1 MKKSKNKSLRFK
13 SAQGDFSL
21 QAPHRG
27 SALRVSRAS
36 SRSYSLV
43 QQNPMPSSPVSS
55 PPRAKAVLADFAS
68 PSHGIRVCSNRRN
81 RLMQR
86 NCSPCSSSPD
96 HGDDC
101 SSGSYRPTLSPK
113 AHLARSYRKDSNP
126 GSNTPT
132 PSRAF
137 NPPSHIAFGS
147 SLHASPHNP
156 NSPSEETVV
165 VEKQQPYKTTPP
177 MDPPVDP
184 MFTEVVIVGDIRS
197 QSLDRKRSKTIA
209 VPYLFSSVVHGNLVG
224 LPFRLVAGLAGLFRF
239 STSNLLCCSLQS
251 CGLYGSAIW
260 LCVVA
265 GVSTSM

>member
-1 MKKSKNKSLRFK
+1 MHDSGQLIFAFHFELEMLDIISNGPYFIFGRPLILKVMPGFFYFQPSDMARISTWVRFPNLLLCYWTPICLFKITSMVGKPIHYNVPTTNMTRLLYARILIEVDFLQDLPVAVNKQPYIAPS
-13 SAQGDFSL
+13 GPDF
-21 QAPHRG
+21 G
-27 SALRVSRAS
+27 
-36 SRSYSLV
+36 
-43 QQNPMPSSPVSS
+43 
-55 PPRAKAVLADFAS
+55 
-68 PSHGIRVCSNRRN
+68 
-81 RLMQR
+81 
-86 NCSPCSSSPD
+86 
-96 HGDDC
+96 
-101 SSGSYRPTLSPK
+101 
-113 AHLARSYRKDSNP
+113 
-126 GSNTPT
+126 
-132 PSRAF
+132 
-137 NPPSHIAFGS
+137 
-147 SLHASPHNP
+147 
-156 NSPSEETVV
+156 SPSEETVV

-177 MDPPVDP
+177 MDP

>member
-1 MKKSKNKSLRFK
+1 MPLRTTLTGTSTF
-13 SAQGDFSL
+13 
-21 QAPHRG
+21 
-27 SALRVSRAS
+27 
-36 SRSYSLV
+36 
-43 QQNPMPSSPVSS
+43 S
-55 PPRAKAVLADFAS
+55 PPPLVHFLDYVSFAS
-68 PSHGIRVCSNRRN
+68 CQLQDTNI
-81 RLMQR
+81 
-86 NCSPCSSSPD
+86 
-96 HGDDC
+96 DDIIPMWKFC
-101 SSGSYRPTLSPK
+101 LISYIAGK
-113 AHLARSYRKDSNP
+113 FP
-126 GSNTPT
+126 GYA
-132 PSRAF
+132 AF
-137 NPPSHIAFGS
+137 
-147 SLHASPHNP
+147 
-156 NSPSEETVV
+156 PSEETVV

-177 MDPPVDP
+177 MDP